1 MDEQAQMN
9 EARLTRAN
17 IEKLEQQTK
26 PEAAQDEASAEA
38 SPELQANAKAG
49 AKTDATGAHSGPD
62 ADAGSDEAEKDRGP
76 PPEYVPI
83 KEREFLAEFYG
94 KTKGRKWKHKEGWA
108 KGLSITMRGW
118 GPSPSIKVIG

>member
-38 SPELQANAKAG
+38 SPRASAG
-49 AKTDATGAHSGPD
+49 A
-62 ADAGSDEAEKDRGP
+62 
-76 PPEYVPI
+76 
-83 KEREFLAEFYG
+83 
-94 KTKGRKWKHKEGWA
+94 
-108 KGLSITMRGW
+108 
-118 GPSPSIKVIG
+118 SPSAEAC